1 MNSIR
6 KSVKKIVENIFQESG
21 RIGILVGQVFYY
33 LLHKPFRIRMTILEM
48 ENIGANSV
56 FIVLLTGFFTGMV
69 FALETGRIFMRF
81 QAEGTVGS
89 VVAVAVLREIG
100 PVMCSLMITA
110 RAGSAMAAQIGTMKV
125 TQQVDALY
133 TMAVE
138 PVSYLVVPRIIA
150 STLMLPLLT
159 AMFDF
164 IAIFGSWMVSV
175 KLLSIGEGIFFD
187 YIEWLVDV
195 EDITDGLFKSCFFGF
210 IIAAICCY
218 NGLQTEGGALG
229 VGKSTTR
236 AVVMSSVLIL
246 VSDYFLTSLLF

>member
-1 MNSIR
+1 MQLLLNSLQ
-6 KSVKKIVENIFQESG
+6 KFLEAIFLESG
-21 RIGILVGQVFYY
+21 KIGTLVGQTLYY
-33 LLHKPFRIRMTILEM
+33 LLHKPHRFRLAIFEM

-69 FALETGRIFMRF
+69 FSLETGRIFMRF

-89 VVAVAVLREIG
+89 VVAVAVFREIG

-125 TQQVDALY
+125 TQQIDALY

-138 PVSYLVVPRIIA
+138 PISYLIVPRVIA
-150 STLMLPLLT
+150 TTLMMPLLT

-164 IAIFGSWMVSV
+164 VAIFGSWLVGV
-175 KLLSIGEGIFFD
+175 KFLAIGEGIFFE
-187 YIEWLVDV
+187 YIEWLVDI

-210 IIAAICCY
+210 IIAVVCCY

-229 VGKSTTR
+229 VGKSTTK

-246 VSDYFLTSLLF
+246 VADYFLTSLLF